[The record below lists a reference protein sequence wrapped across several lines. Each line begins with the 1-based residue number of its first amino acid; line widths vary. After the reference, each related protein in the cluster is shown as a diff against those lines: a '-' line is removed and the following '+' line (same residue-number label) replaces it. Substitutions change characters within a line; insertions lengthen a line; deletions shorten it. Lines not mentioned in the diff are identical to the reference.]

1 MTGVFISKKVL
12 TDDGKKNEDYNKE
25 LVDPI
30 IDFITVLNSFAF
42 LANVALCFICYK
54 YLNVTTV
61 LVYIENV
68 VAILISLNVA
78 EQ

>member
-1 MTGVFISKKVL
+1 MTGLFIIKKVMI
-12 TDDGKKNEDYNKE
+12 DDGKKNEHYNKE

-30 IDFITVLNSFAF
+30 IDFITVLNIFGF
-42 LANVALCFICYK
+42 TANIALCFICYK

-61 LVYIENV
+61 LLYIENV